1 MDDGITSLLTP
12 FSDVVF
18 GGLGKI
24 HVTLGRLGNDTIYAY
39 NEGFLKTNLP
49 TSDLDIFI
57 GDVLDIYITNPA
69 YPDNEIV
76 QNPLKI
82 LDLGPPNAGADRF
95 ILGDWVKPYYVNSNY
110 TNSNNFFDLLTS
122 NFLGFN
128 DFALVLDFNKNQDVI
143 QLHGSSQDYFILD
156 INGIDAPQLGG
167 KISGK
172 AIFSLQ
178 QAIPDIV
185 GFILA
190 NPDVTLNLTDSY
202 FQYVGKIPPPEP
214 LQQKM
219 KQLGTV
225 AKDNGYDTAVDS
237 WGNLYVTGSTDGSLG
252 GPNQGSYDAWV
263 AKYDSSGNQ
272 LWVKQFGTAN
282 FDDTFGVTTDRDGN
296 FYLVGGTQGDL
307 FAPKTSQGAD
317 TWIAKYDANGNP
329 FWTKQFGSAP
339 DILVGSRDIKVDP
352 QGNVFISGLTVKDN
366 TRPDLFQFPVQ
377 DDAWVAKFD
386 SNGNQQWWT
395 ELGGPAFDETYSV
408 AVDKDGNSYTAGWTY
423 GLTGPTVGLYDA
435 WLTKFDPQGQIVWT
449 QQFGTTGYEFPWAVE
464 TDSQGNIYLTGIT
477 TGLFPGSQG
486 GNVEGNITG
495 SSDIFVAKYLPNGTQ
510 SWVRQF
516 GSNEDDG
523 QLLAG
528 MAIDSQDRI
537 FLTGYTNRNLGSAN
551 AGSYDALVTSYDTNG
566 NQLWQQQFGSPQ
578 LDYATGLT
586 VDGANN
592 LFVTGFTDGSLGG
605 LNAGAVDTWI
615 AKLDAQTGTVNNFY
629 PWSLPGN
636 NNPAFTLNDDVVT
649 LTEGNDWGDALAG
662 NDRVVSLAGN
672 DTLYGNRGNDT
683 ILGGEGEDVING
695 NQGNDVLHGGQGND
709 QVSGNLANDTLWGD
723 LGNDTLAG
731 GKGSDLFM
739 LMPNT
744 GTDTILDFQSGQDLL
759 LLSAG
764 LNFGALAI
772 APVAN
777 GASISIANTGE
788 VLAILTGIQASNIGV
803 ANFI

>member
-18 GGLGKI
+18 GGLGNLHI
-24 HVTLGRLGNDTIYAY
+24 GLGRAGNDAIYAY
-39 NEGFLKTNLP
+39 NEGFLKTNQP
-49 TSDLDIFI
+49 TPDLDIFF
-57 GDVLDIYITNPA
+57 GDVFDLYVTNPA

-76 QNPLKI
+76 NNPLKI
-82 LDLGPPNAGADRF
+82 LDLGPPDAGSDRF
-95 ILGDWVKPYYVNSNY
+95 ILGDWVKPYYVHSNY
-110 TNSNNFFDLLTS
+110 TNSINPFELLGY

-128 DFALVLDFNKNQDVI
+128 DYAIILDFNPNQDFI
-143 QLHGSSQDYFILD
+143 QLHGSPQNYWLTDLND
-156 INGIDAPQLGG
+156 IDVPQLGG

-172 AIFSLQ
+172 AIFSFQLG
-178 QAIPDIV
+178 IPDIV
-185 GFILA
+185 GFIIA
-190 NPDVTLNLTDSY
+190 RPEVNLNLTDSY
-202 FQYVGKIPPPEP
+202 FQYVGNTPPPEP

-225 AKDNGYDTAVDS
+225 AKDNGYDIAVDS
-237 WGNLYVTGSTDGSLG
+237 WGNLYVTGATDGSLG

-263 AKYDSSGNQ
+263 AKYNSSGNQ

-282 FDDTFGVTTDRDGN
+282 YDEIFGVTTDRDGN
-296 FYLVGGTQGDL
+296 FYLVGDTQGDL
-307 FAPKTSQGAD
+307 FAPKTSQQAD
-317 TWIAKYDANGNP
+317 TWIGKYDANGNP
-329 FWTKQFGSAP
+329 IWTKQFGTP
-339 DILVGSRDIKVDP
+339 DIVTGSRDIKVDP
-352 QGNVFISGLTVKDN
+352 QGNVLLSGLTVKEN
-366 TRPDLFQFPVQ
+366 TRQDLFQFPVQ

-408 AVDKDGNSYTAGWTY
+408 AVDKDGNSYAAGWTY

-477 TGLFPGSQG
+477 TGIFPGSQG

-516 GSNEDDG
+516 GSNEEDG
-523 QLLAG
+523 ELLAG

-537 FLTGYTNRNLGSAN
+537 FLTGYTNGNLGSAN

-731 GKGSDLFM
+731 GKGSDFFM

-759 LLSAG
+759 VLSGG

-777 GASISIANTGE
+777 GASISIANSGE
-788 VLAILTGIQASNIGV
+788 VLAILTGIQASNIGIT
-803 ANFI
+803 NFI